1 MSSEEKLN
9 KVLNRFA
16 VYAKSFVKT
25 NVVEFNKRN
34 SNPLDKAK
42 LEALLTLLDATI
54 DGAAGNYSREF
65 RSVVQEVTKE
75 LSKSA

>member
-1 MSSEEKLN
+1 MFLEEKLN
-9 KVLNRFA
+9 KVFNKFST
-16 VYAKSFVKT
+16 YAKSVIKV

-42 LEALLTLLDATI
+42 LEALLSLLDASL
-54 DGAAGNYSREF
+54 DGATVNYSREF

-75 LSKSA
+75 FSKST

>member
-1 MSSEEKLN
+1 MSPDEKLN
-9 KVLNRFA
+9 QALNRFTTY
-16 VYAKSFVKT
+16 VKSFIKT

-42 LEALLTLLDATI
+42 LEALLNLLDATI

-65 RSVVQEVTKE
+65 RGVVQEVTKE